1 MICLKNIKYYIANKL
16 YSSNIAKIIPG
27 YFRKKILKKENI
39 CFIPTI
45 LSELPKDNHP
55 VLSNIEN
62 QKKTIKKFNETQKE
76 VTAKTYPDLIDL
88 LKEFYS
94 KDKEITF
101 LDFGGEQIDQY
112 LILKKEFKNIKY
124 YVFNL
129 KQVNED
135 LDTLKKIYNYKNL
148 YILKE
153 IHEIQNHTYDFINF
167 GSVLQYIDNYSD
179 ILKKI
184 LPTCNKHVLVSAV
197 HLYKD
202 QILDYKNIVKQ
213 TNLWPRNIHLFFFEF
228 DAFVKI
234 FLNERFQ
241 ITFEKKNLTHDI
253 NYNNFSLVN
262 LNKIKYTD
270 ILFEKI
276 I

>member
-1 MICLKNIKYYIANKL
+1 M
-16 YSSNIAKIIPG
+16 
-27 YFRKKILKKENI
+27 
-39 CFIPTI
+39 
-45 LSELPKDNHP
+45 
-55 VLSNIEN
+55 
-62 QKKTIKKFNETQKE
+62 
-76 VTAKTYPDLIDL
+76 
-88 LKEFYS
+88 
-94 KDKEITF
+94 
-101 LDFGGEQIDQY
+101 
-112 LILKKEFKNIKY
+112 
-124 YVFNL
+124 
-129 KQVNED
+129 
-135 LDTLKKIYNYKNL
+135 
-148 YILKE
+148 
-153 IHEIQNHTYDFINF
+153 
-167 GSVLQYIDNYSD
+167 
-179 ILKKI
+179 
-184 LPTCNKHVLVSAV
+184 VSAV